1 MVTLPVQRLAPSAI
15 LPCYARPG
23 DAGLDLFAAETY
35 ELAPGER
42 HAFGTAIAVAIPDGY
57 VGLVW
62 DRSGLAVRA
71 GLTTL
76 GGVIDASYRGE
87 LKVPLLNTN
96 DAAYTVQV
104 GDRIGQLLI
113 QPIPSIEVVEVTELD
128 VTPRGDAGFGSSGR

>member
-1 MVTLPVQRLAPSAI
+1 
-15 LPCYARPG
+15 
-23 DAGLDLFAAETY
+23 
-35 ELAPGER
+35 
-42 HAFGTAIAVAIPDGY
+42 
-57 VGLVW
+57 LVW